1 MANGSAGENRDSG
14 ATPALAASAAADAND
29 TPDGEDKP
37 HWIRPGVVG
46 SLVLHAAI
54 IFLLVYRAGEA
65 PPQMPPSIVPV
76 DVVELDEETTSPPP
90 LQNIAAPKQMAA
102 APLKKAQQ
110 FASRELSIPRPPD
123 GVAPSK
129 TKPPLDELQ
138 LPPRDDLQT
147 QLEALAKLR
156 QPETSS
162 PAKDRSGASDQ
173 SQNGSGG
180 LAGPRA
186 VYSVKDFVR
195 AQIERRWSLDLD
207 ALGARNFTISIQVVL
222 TRDGTIRKAEIVDKQ
237 RFNSDKVYHS
247 IALSARNAVL
257 LSSPVAL
264 PAGSYDEVMNMTLN
278 LNPRDA
284 LQ

>member
-1 MANGSAGENRDSG
+1 MANGSAGENRDGG
-14 ATPALAASAAADAND
+14 ATPAPTGSAAADAND
-29 TPDGEDKP
+29 TPDGEDAAK
-37 HWIRPGVVG
+37 WIRPGVVG
-46 SLVLHAAI
+46 SLALHAAI
-54 IFLLVYRAGEA
+54 VFLLVYRSNALPTPT
-65 PPQMPPSIVPV
+65 PPPIVPV
-76 DVVELDEETTSPPP
+76 DVVELDEETISPPP
-90 LQNIAAPKQMAA
+90 LQKTAAPKQSAA

-147 QLEALAKLR
+147 RLEELAKLR
-156 QPETSS
+156 QPETDS
-162 PAKDRSGASDQ
+162 PARGRSGLSDQ
-173 SQNGSGG
+173 SQGG

-207 ALGARNFTISIQVVL
+207 ALGARNFTISIHVVL

-237 RFNSDKVYHS
+237 RFNSDAVYHS